1 MLQGKVGTLK
11 SDSFLKVPNVAFIE
25 FFGIKKMKSNTV
37 DSERSLSESANCLA
51 ELTVRM
57 ISDQWKVLIIQ
68 NLMNGTKRFGELK
81 KDLGTITQKVLTSNL
96 KAMEKNGLLIRKVY
110 AQIPPKVEY
119 SLTSLGYSLKPVL
132 DSMTE
137 WAEEYTK
144 NMKINVKNL
153 GFPFLNTKEDSA
165 EA

>member
-1 MLQGKVGTLK
+1 LK
-11 SDSFLKVPNVAFIE
+11 KGIDEGEKGQTASSD
-25 FFGIKKMKSNTV
+25 
-37 DSERSLSESANCLA
+37 CLA
-51 ELTVRM
+51 EVTLRM

-68 NLMNGTKRFGELK
+68 NLMDGTKRFGELK

-96 KAMEKNGLLIRKVY
+96 KSLEKNGLLIRKVY

-132 DSMTE
+132 DSMTK

-144 NMKINVKNL
+144 NMKVNMQNIGL
-153 GFPFLNTKEDSA
+153 SFLNTQDNA
-165 EA
+165 VGA